1 MSNNHKLPRVHRQT
15 LVEMNV
21 PVFMARC
28 AAAHDRV
35 MELLHQELPRADRQ
49 ARQKLYA
56 ECERLLG
63 DAIQCTQRSQIQHDS
78 PILRYLQIL
87 QETVHLSLAHQ
98 ARARCSA
105 CEAKEI
111 SRLTGVAMPP
121 AVASGDALSNSEI
134 QMLAFVEDLL
144 HFGEPLLAA
153 DLKQRRSTF
162 TDDDRRRFAL
172 ARAEYDR
179 VYWRGDEPPQATE
192 CAP

>member
-21 PVFMARC
+21 PVFTARC

-35 MELLHQELPRADRQ
+35 LELLRQELPRADRDG
-49 ARQKLYA
+49 RRRLYA

-87 QETVHLSLAHQ
+87 QETIHLSLAHQ
-98 ARARCSA
+98 EHAEHLAR
-105 CEAKEI
+105 EAKEI
-111 SRLTGVAMPP
+111 ARLTGTAVPA
-121 AVASGDALSNSEI
+121 AVAAGNALSNSEL
-134 QMLAFVEDLL
+134 QMLAFIEDLL
-144 HFGEPLLAA
+144 QFGEPLLTA
-153 DLKQRRSTF
+153 DLKQRRSAF
-162 TDDDRRRFAL
+162 NDDDRRRFGL

-179 VYWRGDEPPQATE
+179 FYWRGDEPPQATE